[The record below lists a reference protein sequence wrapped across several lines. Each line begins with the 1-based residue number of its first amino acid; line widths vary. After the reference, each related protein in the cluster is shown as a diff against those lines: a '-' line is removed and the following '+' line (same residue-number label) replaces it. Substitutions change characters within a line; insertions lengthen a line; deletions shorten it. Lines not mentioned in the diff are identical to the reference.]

1 MSEYDLTL
9 EEDHSVNRMHE
20 SMKLFSSI
28 CNNKWFETSAIILF
42 LNKKVRSDIST
53 IADSVVSSLTGHIC
67 SEDRQE
73 PPHSLLPELHRQQHL
88 HRGLGICT
96 GQVPAT
102 QQKL

>member
-42 LNKKVRSDIST
+42 LNKKVRSNIS
-53 IADSVVSSLTGHIC
+53 
-67 SEDRQE
+67 
-73 PPHSLLPELHRQQHL
+73 
-88 HRGLGICT
+88 
-96 GQVPAT
+96 
-102 QQKL
+102 K